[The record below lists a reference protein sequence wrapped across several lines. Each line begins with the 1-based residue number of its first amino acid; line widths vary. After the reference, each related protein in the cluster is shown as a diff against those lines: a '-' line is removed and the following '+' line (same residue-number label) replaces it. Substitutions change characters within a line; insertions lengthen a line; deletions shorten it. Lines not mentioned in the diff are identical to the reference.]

1 MSSGYFFFPFNRPLT
16 SRIDIS
22 DVQLTANSLLKNIVK
37 LSAGVVSGT
46 ISFTKNAS
54 GWVDIGSISKTP
66 YEQCDFPLISSDSGL
81 TVGML
86 RFNVVGTVQ
95 AYTVDA
101 PGDVTATY
109 TYIAKS

>member
-1 MSSGYFFFPFNRPLT
+1 M
-16 SRIDIS
+16 
-22 DVQLTANSLLKNIVK
+22 QLTANSLLKNIVK

-66 YEQCDFPLISSDSGL
+66 YAQCDFPLISSSSGL

-95 AYTVDA
+95 AYTADA
-101 PGDVTATY
+101 PEDVTATY